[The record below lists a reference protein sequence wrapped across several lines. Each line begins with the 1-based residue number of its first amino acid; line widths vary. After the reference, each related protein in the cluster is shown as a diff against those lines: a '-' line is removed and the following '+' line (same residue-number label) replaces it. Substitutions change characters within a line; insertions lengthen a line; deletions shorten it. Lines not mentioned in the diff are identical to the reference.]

1 MHPLRPGDPEKLGA
15 YELLGRLADGPRG
28 VGFLGKESD
37 AKENDDAPLR
47 VIKLLPPAPSLG
59 GGDDIARLS
68 GTQRVSS
75 SYVAR
80 VLDAGRHGDQLYV
93 VREHIQGH
101 SLADV
106 VTHDGPLDT
115 DTLERVSVGVLTA
128 LTAVHLA
135 GITHR
140 GLTPHN
146 VIMGPDGPR
155 VTDID
160 LGEPIG
166 EMSYRA
172 PEQIKG
178 LGYGPYADVF
188 SWAAIMVFAATGKPP
203 FGPDEESV
211 LTGEPEVGEVGVLAE
226 PLRQVALSALA
237 KDVGSRPTTYV
248 ALLRVLG
255 DKRGVTGGPK
265 APPLQPGIAAAP
277 GTPAAAPDAQGIA
290 GAPGPQGPFGAPGP
304 LGAPGM
310 PAPGAFNPAGGPPPG
325 AFHQPGAPGAADAP
339 IEGVPVPSLPPMAG
353 QPMPGQP
360 PMGGPQGPP
369 PQQPWGPPVVPQ
381 GQLEGPGAMAGVPI
395 APAGHG
401 AEPPPEQQRP
411 TAVLGQTVPS
421 RPPRRFPL
429 GLAAA
434 VGALALLS
442 GVGLWGAGQ
451 YASTH
456 RFEVVAAANP
466 SPVGTVEAGGKGG
479 EAPQSAD
486 QGEGQGPGQPQAQT
500 QPDPGQTQGEVT
512 VPWGVTQSAD
522 PGNDVGPMVLPNDW
536 TSQTPATPELS
547 TVPTPLPITTTR
559 PVAPP
564 RVTVQPPVAQPTV
577 TVTASTP
584 STPTPSNEI
593 PPQTT
598 DTPTPTPSESG
609 TPVPTVTVTITP
621 TPTVTETATPVPT
634 STATAAP
641 TLTWLPT
648 TPATSKPKPTA
659 TRTAPRPS
667 LTARPARNPHT
678 PSSVCGAGFVVKGAQ
693 EFQGGQVVL
702 LAHPSSGEACVVTM
716 KREDVGQKANMSAAI
731 SVQNGGGKR
740 DNGSYEYYA
749 GPVKLPAKG
758 KCVRYS
764 GSVGTAGTS
773 GSACL

>member
-15 YELLGRLADGPRG
+15 YDLLGRLADGPRG
-28 VGFLGKESD
+28 VAFLGKESD
-37 AKENDDAPLR
+37 GEEAGDAPLR

-80 VLDAGRHGDQLYV
+80 VLDAGRHGEQLYV

-101 SLADV
+101 SLAEV
-106 VTHDGPLDT
+106 VTHDGPLDA
-115 DTLERVSVGVLTA
+115 DALERVSVGVLTA

-160 LGEPIG
+160 LGEPVG
-166 EMSYRA
+166 EVSYRA
-172 PEQIKG
+172 PEQING

-211 LTGEPEVGEVGVLAE
+211 LTGEPDVGEVGVLAE
-226 PLRQVALSALA
+226 PLRQVALSALG

-277 GTPAAAPDAQGIA
+277 GTPVGAAS
-290 GAPGPQGPFGAPGP
+290 GPQGPFNAPNAFNAPGAPGQ
-304 LGAPGM
+304 PGT
-310 PAPGAFNPAGGPPPG
+310 PAPGAFGAPGAPGVPG
-325 AFHQPGAPGAADAP
+325 AFNGPDAPGAADAP
-339 IEGVPVPSLPPMAG
+339 IEGVPVPSLPPMTG

-360 PMGGPQGPP
+360 PMGGPSGP
-369 PQQPWGPPVVPQ
+369 PQQPWGPPSLPQ
-381 GQLEGPGAMAGVPI
+381 GQLDGPGPMAGVPI
-395 APAGHG
+395 APAGPG

-479 EAPQSAD
+479 EAPSSD
-486 QGEGQGPGQPQAQT
+486 QGEGQGPGQPQGQTQT
-500 QPDPGQTQGEVT
+500 QPDPGQTQAEVT

-536 TSQTPATPELS
+536 TSQSPATPELS
-547 TVPTPLPITTTR
+547 TVPTPLPITTQ

-598 DTPTPTPSESG
+598 ETPTPTPSESG

-648 TPATSKPKPTA
+648 TAPTSKPKPTA

-667 LTARPARNPHT
+667 LTARPARNPHS
-678 PSSVCGAGFVVKGAQ
+678 PAGVCGSGFVVKGAK

-702 LAHPSSGEACVVTM
+702 LVHQASGEGCVVTM

-731 SVQNGGGKR
+731 SVQNGGSKK

-764 GSVGTAGTS
+764 GSVGNAGTA